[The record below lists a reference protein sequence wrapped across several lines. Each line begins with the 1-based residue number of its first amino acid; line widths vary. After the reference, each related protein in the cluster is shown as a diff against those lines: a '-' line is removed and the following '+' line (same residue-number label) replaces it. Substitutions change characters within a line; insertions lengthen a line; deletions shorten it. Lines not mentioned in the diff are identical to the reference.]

1 MSTAACMEELWI
13 MMYDHGYFQMGDVKL
28 VQAWLHSL
36 VAAGYKFP
44 PLVAGGAIA
53 AAAND
58 AGRWFT

>member
-1 MSTAACMEELWI
+1 

-44 PLVAGGAIA
+44 PLVAAGANA
-53 AAAND
+53 AAVID
-58 AGRWFT
+58 VGR

>member
-1 MSTAACMEELWI
+1 MEELWI

-44 PLVAGGAIA
+44 PLVAAGANA
-53 AAAND
+53 AAVTD
-58 AGRWFT
+58 AGR